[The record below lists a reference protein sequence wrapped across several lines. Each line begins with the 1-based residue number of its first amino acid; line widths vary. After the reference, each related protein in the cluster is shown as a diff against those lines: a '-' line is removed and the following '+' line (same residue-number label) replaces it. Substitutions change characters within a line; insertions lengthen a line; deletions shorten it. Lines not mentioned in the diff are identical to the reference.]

1 MTSPTQE
8 LPRYKVVPV
17 PQPAAGAELV
27 INMTGIGAWLIM
39 SLVFDLQ
46 TSAVVAN
53 RLVDILA
60 TDSTTTWFR
69 AQASA
74 VQAASLTQHYAAFT
88 GSSGQPA
95 AGNSITL
102 DFMADG
108 LYLPAGSQLRT
119 QTQNIDV
126 ADQYLNIGMLV
137 IEYPTGPDYLIFP
150 MPEYYVE
157 PKG

>member
-1 MTSPTQE
+1 ME
-8 LPRYKVVPV
+8 MPRYKVVPL
-17 PQPAAGAELV
+17 PNPAAGAELV
-27 INMTGIGAWLIM
+27 INMTGIGAWLVM
-39 SLVFDLQ
+39 SIVFDLV

-53 RLVDILA
+53 RLVDLLA

-69 AQASA
+69 AQAA
-74 VQAASLTQHYAAFT
+74 VVQAASATVHYGAFT

-95 AGNSITL
+95 AGNTVTL

-126 ADQYLNIGMLV
+126 ADQYTAAGLLV
-137 IEYPTGPDYLIFP
+137 IEYPTGPDFLILP